1 MSPLRR
7 CLACFALVALAAVLP
22 ANAQYSETVS
32 GSLVP
37 GGPTIP
43 RVGII
48 STPNC
53 TGAYVEFAALF
64 AAYPLAV
71 GADGTYNVD
80 EPGTESAVY
89 VLEGSFDPEA
99 VAATCIAAS
108 NTNPISLDVSLT
120 AGTQY
125 FLVVIEDTFT
135 QDGMDYALTVSGPGS
150 VAFSIPTPLA
160 IPTLSTWSLGLLSLL
175 LAAAGFVA
183 LRRRLAA

>member
-1 MSPLRR
+1 MSPIRR
-7 CLACFALVALAAVLP
+7 SLACFALAALAAVLP
-22 ANAQYSETVS
+22 ANAQFSNSVS

-71 GADGTYNVD
+71 GADGTYTVD
-80 EPGTESAVY
+80 EPGSTSAVY

-108 NTNPISLDVSLT
+108 NTNPINFGVALT

-125 FLVVIEDTFT
+125 FVVLIDDTFA
-135 QDGMDYALTVSGPGS
+135 QGGLDYTLTVSGPGS

-175 LAAAGFVA
+175 LAAAGFFA